1 MGLLCL
7 QTSCFGDKRG
17 EDHIFSN
24 PGNLKP
30 GATMFWS
37 ALMVS
42 LPWQVNDQEMK
53 KQQDEIT
60 AIMKMREASSSGTQ
74 VCSGHGNLFSWGP
87 QCLL

>member
-1 MGLLCL
+1 MV
-7 QTSCFGDKRG
+7 
-17 EDHIFSN
+17 
-24 PGNLKP
+24 
-30 GATMFWS
+30 WS
-37 ALMVS
+37 ALMAS

-74 VCSGHGNLFSWGP
+74 VGPGHGDIFSWGP

>member
-1 MGLLCL
+1 
-7 QTSCFGDKRG
+7 
-17 EDHIFSN
+17 
-24 PGNLKP
+24 
-30 GATMFWS
+30 MFWS

-74 VCSGHGNLFSWGP
+74 VRSGHGNLFSWGP